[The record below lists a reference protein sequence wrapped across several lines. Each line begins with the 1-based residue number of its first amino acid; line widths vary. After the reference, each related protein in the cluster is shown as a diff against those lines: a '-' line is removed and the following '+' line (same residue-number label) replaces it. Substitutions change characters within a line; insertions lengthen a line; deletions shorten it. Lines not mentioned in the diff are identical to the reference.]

1 MSKTIDAFELYPQAA
16 WDLADSLSIVRSL
29 SQKERDA
36 IDSDDFAGPDH
47 SFPIDTQAHLDAAAH
62 LIGHAADPEAVKAKA
77 IRIAKRKGFTL
88 PKAWQEEEDGRIQ
101 SPLIIRAD
109 GSHDAFSGTHT
120 HAHSAFGEQGGDEQ
134 HEHSHSHDGDSDH
147 QHSHDEKKANIPD
160 IVRRN
165 SGVADLPDTAHLYV
179 PIERI
184 DKRKRE
190 VYGRATVE
198 DVDAYRTIF
207 SYEGSK
213 KAFDKWMRE
222 FGNIREMHDDK
233 RAIGKAVQVRFDDE
247 NKQVLV
253 KARISRSLDGD
264 NAWTKVEEGI
274 LNGFSVGA
282 SQGVWDK
289 VERNG
294 KEYPLLKEYNLVE
307 LSLVDHPATPGCT
320 IEVVRN
326 NGFVSPI
333 LEPEDE
339 PEEVQTPP
347 RNAAAEE
354 ERIGARVSADTRTS
368 MHKARDHAA
377 QGLRESAA
385 SCNCAE
391 CQNVLKCLD
400 PDMDGDIDIIPGLD
414 MDGDGAGGD
423 GSGTG
428 VMNAATAEIIRVEI
442 ARQMA
447 PTILRM
453 NGIAARFASTETPP
467 VQPFDDTP
475 ITRRFDALEA
485 RLPELASSTELAE
498 VRSLLS
504 EVRELSMGVKSLTEQ
519 IAATPQQ
526 GGPIVN
532 SAALRAAPAYVPTDP
547 ISEEAAVITR
557 LAKAGILNK
566 NQQINAAL
574 YLQNARQ
581 GQQSGR

>member
-1 MSKTIDAFELYPQAA
+1 MPKTIDAYELYPQAA
-16 WDLADSLSIVRSL
+16 WDLAASLNIVRSL

-109 GSHDAFSGTHT
+109 GSHDAFTGTHT
-120 HAHSAFGEQGGDEQ
+120 HAHSAFGEQGSDEQ
-134 HEHSHSHDGDSDH
+134 HEHSHSHSGDSDH
-147 QHSHDEKKANIPD
+147 QHDHEEKKAAAPD
-160 IVRRN
+160 IVRTMPTET
-165 SGVADLPDTAHLYV
+165 SIFA
-179 PIERI
+179 PILRI
-184 DKRKRE
+184 DRARRE
-190 VYGRATVE
+190 IVLRATAE
-198 DVDAYRTIF
+198 ALD
-207 SYEGSK
+207 SYGTVIGFEGSK
-213 KAFDKWMRE
+213 EAFSKWR
-222 FGNIREMHDDK
+222 GNIREMHDPT
-233 RAIGKAVQVRFDDE
+233 RAVGKAIKWEPVDE
-247 NKQVLV
+247 E
-253 KARISRSLDGD
+253 KAIDITLRVSKGAEDTWQKCLDGTL
-264 NAWTKVEEGI
+264 AGGSI
-274 LNGFSVGA
+274 GA
-282 SQGVWDK
+282 
-289 VERNG
+289 RNG
-294 KEYPLLKEYNLVE
+294 TWGKREWQGKEVPFLERYDLVE
-307 LSLVDHPATPGCT
+307 VSLVDNPSCPGCDVK
-320 IEVVRN
+320 IVRAD
-326 NGFVSPI
+326 GMATDVLDFSEEAQSVQPTSPDI
-333 LEPEDE
+333 
-339 PEEVQTPP
+339 T
-347 RNAAAEE
+347 
-354 ERIGARVSADTRTS
+354 RIGARVSADMRTS
-368 MHKARDHAA
+368 LHKARDHAM
-377 QGLRESAA
+377 QGARSAMD

-391 CQNVLKCLD
+391 CQAALKCLD

-428 VMNAATAEIIRVEI
+428 VMNAATAEIIRAEI

-453 NGIAARFASTETPP
+453 NGIAARFASAETPTI
-467 VQPFDDTP
+467 QPYDDTP
-475 ITRRFDALEA
+475 IARRFDALEA

-504 EVRELSMGVKSLTEQ
+504 EVRELATGVKSLTEQ

-532 SAALRAAPAYVPTDP
+532 SAALRAAPAYTPTDP

-566 NQQINAAL
+566 NQQINAAI